1 MHDPIRKKLEAYL
14 ETSGEPGVRSGG
26 GEFQEHLSGC
36 RECAGDVARMAEQAL
51 LLRCLRQP
59 DAEPAP
65 GFYKRVVERIEVQC
79 EERSI
84 WTTLVET
91 AFGRRLALASAT
103 VALVM
108 AGYIVSTEPGDG
120 AAALSGNRSSFVSPQ
135 PDLDRDAV
143 LVNLASFRE

>member
-14 ETSGEPGVRSGG
+14 ENAAEPGRRSGD

-36 RECAGDVARMAEQAL
+36 RECAGDVTRMAEQAML
-51 LLRCLRQP
+51 VRSLRQP

-65 GFYKRVVERIEVQC
+65 GFYARVLERIETQSG
-79 EERSI
+79 ERSI

-103 VALVM
+103 AALVM
-108 AGYIVSTEPGDG
+108 AGYIVSTEPRDG
-120 AAALSGNRSSFVSPQ
+120 AAILDNRSSIVSPQ
-135 PDLDRDAV
+135 PDQDRDAV